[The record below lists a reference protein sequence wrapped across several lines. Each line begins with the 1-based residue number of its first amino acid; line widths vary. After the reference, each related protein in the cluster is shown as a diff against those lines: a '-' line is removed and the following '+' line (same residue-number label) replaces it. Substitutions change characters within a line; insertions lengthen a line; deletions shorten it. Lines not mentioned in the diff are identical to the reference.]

1 MNDICLFCK
10 IIAKEIPSSKV
21 YEDENC
27 YAFLDLHPVNIGH
40 TLLVPKKHSANLY
53 EMDNET
59 LAILA
64 PVIKKVAIAV
74 KSALNADGINIEMN
88 NDPIAGQIIFHSH
101 IHIVPR
107 FEGDGFR
114 HWRGARDYR
123 EGEMNEVA
131 QKISSTI

>member
-1 MNDICLFCK
+1 
-10 IIAKEIPSSKV
+10 
-21 YEDENC
+21 
-27 YAFLDLHPVNIGH
+27 
-40 TLLVPKKHSANLY
+40 
-53 EMDNET
+53 MDNET